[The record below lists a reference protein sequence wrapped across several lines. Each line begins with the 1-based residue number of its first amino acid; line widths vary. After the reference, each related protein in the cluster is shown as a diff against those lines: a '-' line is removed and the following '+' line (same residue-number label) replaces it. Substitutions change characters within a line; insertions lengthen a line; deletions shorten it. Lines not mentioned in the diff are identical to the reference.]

1 MGLKMNN
8 VNIMGV
14 HQCLGEGGE
23 GHKKYIWGIAYKVGL
38 DNLQGGLAKSRE
50 SAFEGGWYHD
60 AHSDFILVNAGT

>member
-14 HQCLGEGGE
+14 HQCLGEGE
-23 GHKKYIWGIAYKVGL
+23 GGSQKIYIWGIAYKAGL

-50 SAFEGGWYHD
+50 SAFEGG
-60 AHSDFILVNAGT
+60 

>member
-23 GHKKYIWGIAYKVGL
+23 GHKKYIWGIAYKAGL
-38 DNLQGGLAKSRE
+38 DNLQGGLAKSR
-50 SAFEGGWYHD
+50 GWCC
-60 AHSDFILVNAGT
+60 